1 MAVTAERVGDRM
13 LEPGP
18 ATARFFVIMLVVAVI
33 GTGAQL
39 VGHKSEGTVF
49 RTDDLIA
56 KGSQ

>member
-1 MAVTAERVGDRM
+1 M